1 MTHIKGIGSTVGKL
15 VLLILVFISPS
26 HAEPADEITIKRLT
40 WAGVKV
46 VSGNTTL
53 LIDAVGKDL
62 WDGNAPGG
70 LIPVEVETRRVYA
83 LVTHA
88 HNDHFDV
95 DTLKAVLGDKGYV
108 ICHESQATYIAS
120 RGLRVIPART
130 YEPVARG
137 GFIITALPAMDG
149 FGDHQ
154 VSWLITQGDR
164 RIFHGGDTL
173 WHGAW
178 KLIGDQFSGIDFAF
192 LPINGAVVASEPAI
206 STPAVMTPSQAVDAA
221 LLLKA
226 RTLVPIHY
234 GLDDPPYYV
243 EAPDALSRVVD
254 LAKEKG
260 LTIRP
265 MKPGD
270 QFVIE

>member
-1 MTHIKGIGSTVGKL
+1 MTHIKSLGSTVGKFL
-15 VLLILVFISPS
+15 LLILVLLSPS
-26 HAEPADEITIKRLT
+26 QAEPTDEITIQRLT

-70 LIPVEVETRRVYA
+70 LIPVEIDTRRVYA

-95 DTLKAVLGDKGYV
+95 DTLKSVLGDKGYV

-120 RGLRVIPART
+120 RGLRVIPATT

-206 STPAVMTPSQAVDAA
+206 STAAVMTPSQAVDAA

-243 EAPDALSRVVD
+243 ETPDALSRVVD
-254 LAKEKG
+254 LAQEKG
-260 LTIRP
+260 VTIRP

-270 QFVIE
+270 RFVIE